1 MENPVIVKPRFHT
14 GFSNN
19 DFLKE
24 IASRQQRT
32 KFGFLFVF
40 IVDIKC
46 RLNIIFI
53 HTVVHHK
60 IYFALRLMLLTS
72 VIIFIKPFSL
82 RLINSFK

>member
-1 MENPVIVKPRFHT
+1 MNYSVIVDPRFYAR
-14 GFSNN
+14 FSNN
-19 DFLKE
+19 NFFKE

-32 KFGFLFVF
+32 EFGFLFVF
-40 IVDIKC
+40 ILNVER

-53 HTVVHHK
+53 HTVVHDK
-60 IYFALRLMLLTS
+60 IYFALRLMLLTP